1 MNKLQTRR
9 LYFFSIFLLGL
20 GLAVGLILFALKQNI
35 NVFVTPSQITAKQR
49 GSEYAMRLGG
59 LVKLGSIKHDA
70 TGLGVSFI
78 VTDYKQELPVHYQG
92 ILPDLFREG
101 KGVIAEGTL
110 NASGV
115 FTASQVLAKHDEN
128 YLPKNVYRAL
138 REGKQTA

>member
-20 GLAVGLILFALKQNI
+20 SLAVGLILFSLKQNI
-35 NVFVTPSQITAKQR
+35 NVFVTPSEITAKQR
-49 GSEYAMRLGG
+49 GSEYTMRLGG
-59 LVKLGSIKHDA
+59 LVKAGSLKHDPS
-70 TGLGVSFI
+70 GLGVSFV
-78 VTDYKQELPVHYQG
+78 VTDLKRDLPVHYEG
-92 ILPDLFREG
+92 VLPDLFREG

-110 NASGV
+110 DTNGV

-138 REGKQTA
+138 REGKPTA